1 MSFTGPSIGSG
12 GRREALEF
20 GRTHVVRPKGRHQA
34 TVVWLHGLGDNGSSW
49 SQLLE
54 TLPLPN
60 IKWICPTA
68 PTRPITLFGGFPT
81 TTWFDMGEL
90 SEDAPDD
97 VEGLEAAAGHVANL
111 LSIEP
116 ADSMFPHNF
125 FIMFLLCYFF
135 HFLFLWV
142 GGVSSISLL
151 I

>member
-116 ADSMFPHNF
+116 ADNTCIF
-125 FIMFLLCYFF
+125 FYKE
-135 HFLFLWV
+135 
-142 GGVSSISLL
+142 SS
-151 I
+151 